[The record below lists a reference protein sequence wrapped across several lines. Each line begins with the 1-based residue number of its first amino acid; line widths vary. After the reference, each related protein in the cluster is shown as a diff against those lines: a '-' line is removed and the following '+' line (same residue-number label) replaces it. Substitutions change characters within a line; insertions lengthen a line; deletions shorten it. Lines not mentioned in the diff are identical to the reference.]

1 MAEDQQSSSAA
12 TSIAYETAESASPDA
27 ALAVEE
33 AAPAPFLPFA
43 LPDIDEAEIDAVVAC
58 LRSGWVTTGP
68 TTRQFEHDFNAYLGG
83 GLEVI
88 SVNSAT
94 AGLHLAL
101 EGLGIGPGDE
111 VIVPTLTFTATA
123 EVVRYLGAQPV
134 FVDVDPVRM
143 NISVEAVEAA
153 ITPRTRAIVPVHYA
167 GLACDMD
174 ALQALARRHGLRVV
188 EDAAHAFPTH
198 YQGRLVGTLDSDAT
212 VFSFY
217 ANKTMTTGEGG
228 MVVTRDPE
236 LARRVRLMRIHGI
249 SQDAF
254 NRYVSRTPAW
264 YYEVVAAGFKYNL
277 TDIASA
283 IGIQQLRKI
292 DRFARRREQLAARY
306 DAALADLPLL
316 LPARPD
322 GASTHAWH
330 LYVVRL
336 AAGAPLA
343 RDELIN
349 QLSQRGI
356 GTSVHFIPLH
366 RQPYWRDSCGL
377 VPERFPVAE
386 ACFQAMVTLP
396 LYTRLSDA
404 DQDRVIQALREL
416 LA

>member
-1 MAEDQQSSSAA
+1 MPEDLTQPA
-12 TSIAYETAESASPDA
+12 T
-27 ALAVEE
+27 
-33 AAPAPFLPFA
+33 APFLPFA

-68 TTRQFEHDFNAYLGG
+68 ATRQFEQDFNAYLGG
-83 GLEVI
+83 GLHAI

-101 EGLGIGPGDE
+101 ECLGIGPGDD

-123 EVVRYLGAQPV
+123 EVVRYLGARPV
-134 FVDVDPVRM
+134 FVDVEPDRM
-143 NISVEAVEAA
+143 TLSVPAVEAA
-153 ITPRTRAIVPVHYA
+153 LTPRTRAIVPVHYA

-174 ALQALARRHGLRVV
+174 ALLALARRHGLRVV
-188 EDAAHAFPTH
+188 EDAAHAFPTR
-198 YQGRLVGTLDSDAT
+198 YRGRLVGTLDSDIT

-228 MVVTRDPE
+228 MVVVRDPD
-236 LARRVRLMRIHGI
+236 LAQRVRVMRLHGI

-254 NRYVSRTPAW
+254 DRYVSKKPAW

-292 DRFARRREQLAARY
+292 DRFAARRAHLARRY
-306 DAALADLPLL
+306 HDGLAGLPLH
-316 LPARPD
+316 LPALPD
-322 GASTHAWH
+322 GDSTHAWH
-330 LYVVRL
+330 LYVIRL
-336 AAGAPLA
+336 APDARFGRDDLIAELA
-343 RDELIN
+343 R
-349 QLSQRGI
+349 RGI

-366 RQPYWRDSCGL
+366 RQPYWRDTYDLS
-377 VPERFPVAE
+377 PARFPVAE
-386 ACFQAMVTLP
+386 ACYPRMLTLP
-396 LYTRLSDA
+396 LYTKMSDA
-404 DQDRVIQALREL
+404 DQDRVVQALHEL